1 MLDDL
6 ISLLGV
12 VSALM
17 ALLGIGG
24 IALALYERGA
34 RRRQYRGLPHWDSP
48 DERVRRAL
56 AAYRAGASYRGLR

>member
-6 ISLLGV
+6 IALLGV
-12 VSALM
+12 VSALL

-24 IALALYERGA
+24 IALAVWDRVSQ
-34 RRRQYRGLPHWDSP
+34 RMQYRGLPHWDSP
-48 DERVRRAL
+48 DARVRRAM